1 MISQSI
7 LKKALSNGLKK
18 CKILLCG
25 VFDFFVKTHRK
36 SANLCKIFAKE
47 GRKKMKEIIDS
58 IKVAEAEAEKIIAQ
72 AKVLANKISNDA
84 EAQVMQLDAS
94 VKEEIKDA
102 KKQLSQKLTEETQ
115 ELYDKRIAL
124 AKQEGE
130 ALKQSI
136 QKNLQKTA
144 DFVAKRVI
152 G

>member
-1 MISQSI
+1 
-7 LKKALSNGLKK
+7 
-18 CKILLCG
+18 
-25 VFDFFVKTHRK
+25 
-36 SANLCKIFAKE
+36 
-47 GRKKMKEIIDS
+47 MKEIIDS

>member
-1 MISQSI
+1 
-7 LKKALSNGLKK
+7 
-18 CKILLCG
+18 
-25 VFDFFVKTHRK
+25 
-36 SANLCKIFAKE
+36 
-47 GRKKMKEIIDS
+47 MKEVIDS
-58 IKVAEAEAEKIIAQ
+58 IKNAEAEAEKIIAQ
-72 AKVLANKISNDA
+72 ARATANEISNDA
-84 EAQVMQLDAS
+84 EAQVMQLDAR

-102 KKQLSQKLTEETQ
+102 KKQVSQKLVEEAQ

>member
-1 MISQSI
+1 
-7 LKKALSNGLKK
+7 
-18 CKILLCG
+18 
-25 VFDFFVKTHRK
+25 
-36 SANLCKIFAKE
+36 
-47 GRKKMKEIIDS
+47 MKEVIDS
-58 IKVAEAEAEKIIAQ
+58 IKNAEAEAEKIIAR
-72 AKVLANKISNDA
+72 ARAMANEISNDA
-84 EAQVMQLDAS
+84 EAQVMQLDAR

-102 KKQLSQKLTEETQ
+102 KKQVSQKLVEEAQ